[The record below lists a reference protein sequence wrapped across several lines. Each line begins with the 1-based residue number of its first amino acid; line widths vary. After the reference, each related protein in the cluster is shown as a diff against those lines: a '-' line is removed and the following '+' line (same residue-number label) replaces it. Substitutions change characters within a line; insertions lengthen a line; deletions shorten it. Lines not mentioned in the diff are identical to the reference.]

1 MSSNDNKIGE
11 FCISPVF
18 EQYQNN
24 RVKVKIQITVKLSLT
39 KLSVIKVSPSSKRL
53 TFTKSTHPRH
63 VINKCQDI
71 PFIIATN
78 YMGRGNIRLHLSFV
92 EDAAGDEILRNHL
105 KHTKKSKMEFRLAVF
120 EIRCSFLS

>member
-1 MSSNDNKIGE
+1 MIRKLVNFVFPLCLNNTKIIE
-11 FCISPVF
+11 S
-18 EQYQNN
+18 
-24 RVKVKIQITVKLSLT
+24 KLIQVTVKLALT
-39 KLSVIKVSPSSKRL
+39 KLSVIKGSPSSKRL

-71 PFIIATN
+71 PFIIAIN
-78 YMGRGNIRLHLSFV
+78 YMGEGNIRLHLSFV
-92 EDAAGDEILRNHL
+92 EDAVGDEILRNHL